1 MCLGAGGQSSNVG
14 MLPPSDS
21 EEEEEEEGKEKGA
34 EAAPKQP
41 IREYHAKPLEGQPA
55 NVGELPPSDSDE
67 SEEESSDDEPEYF
80 KQAAPKKK

>member
-1 MCLGAGGQSSNVG
+1 

-21 EEEEEEEGKEKGA
+21 EEEEDGA

-55 NVGELPPSDSDE
+55 NVGELPPSDSE
-67 SEEESSDDEPEYF
+67 GSEDDESSDDEPEYF
-80 KQAAPKKK
+80 KQTVPKKK